1 MPRVRKI
8 LLSIGLG
15 AALAGLM
22 LAPVSAS
29 YPSKHNGRIAFGV
42 RGADGANIFSIRPDG
57 KGQKQLTTGP
67 GFHLCPSYSPDGR
80 THRLLLERER
90 FLGDLD
96 DAREWVEAAPADPP
110 RWLRDFPGL
119 LAGWQDDR
127 LRRDRRDR

>member
-1 MPRVRKI
+1 
-8 LLSIGLG
+8 
-15 AALAGLM
+15 M

-80 THRLLLERER
+80 TIAYCSNVSGSWEIGTMRAIGAPLPSRAFPPLTWPH
-90 FLGDLD
+90 
-96 DAREWVEAAPADPP
+96 AR
-110 RWLRDFPGL
+110 RC
-119 LAGWQDDR
+119 QK
-127 LRRDRRDR
+127 